1 MGDPIPTPQKQAM
14 QQLIGQIVAAEA
26 RGESLELER
35 LCNLC
40 LKEDP
45 ANWSVWERLARSQES
60 RGALDQAETLW
71 RHLTKRFNQRA
82 EPFVALADL
91 LRRHGTPEA
100 ARIVLEQALLQQGPS
115 AVLQASLQVL
125 DDPWINDPSAI
136 PSLDPYSPAQQ
147 VAALLDQARAHLLHG
162 RLPEA
167 EASLE
172 QLVNAR
178 PQSLQFHL
186 QLAELRWR
194 RGDAAA
200 VIAQLLPSYQP
211 LPESIAA
218 FAQSAL
224 PLLLVE
230 ALLQQQRPTDAEPIL
245 AALRHHHP
253 EDLQVQLLSADLC
266 HSQGLDLQALQ
277 LLDAAASNQPLH
289 HGLQRRLGELNQ
301 RLGHWSTAI
310 EHFRRAVAIDP
321 RDPGTRAALDF
332 AEREQRWCHAE
343 GALEQ
348 GQWSKAVGLYR
359 ALLELEPSA
368 ERVQQRLRFLQ
379 SLSPEAALVGAP
391 SFTPGS
397 ATQRLA
403 LFAACLDRIE
413 AALDTQA

>member
-1 MGDPIPTPQKQAM
+1 MGDPIPTPQQQAM
-14 QQLIGQIVAAEA
+14 QQLIGQIDAAEA
-26 RGESLELER
+26 RGQSLELER

-82 EPFVALADL
+82 EPFVALAAL
-91 LRRHGTPEA
+91 LRRLGTPEA

-115 AVLQASLQVL
+115 AALQASLHVL

-136 PSLDPYSPAQQ
+136 PSLDPSSPAQQ
-147 VAALLDQARAHLLHG
+147 VAALLELVRAHLLHG

-194 RGDAAA
+194 RGDASA

-211 LPESIAA
+211 LPENIAA
-218 FAQSAL
+218 FAQAAL

-230 ALLQQQRPTDAEPIL
+230 ALLQHQRPTDAEPIL

-253 EDLQVQLLSADLC
+253 EDLQVQLLSADLFYAN
-266 HSQGLDLQALQ
+266 GLDLQALQ

-301 RLGHWSTAI
+301 RLGHWTTAI
-310 EHFRRAVAIDP
+310 DHFRRAVAIDP
-321 RDPGTRAALDF
+321 RDPGTRASLDL
-332 AEREQRWCHAE
+332 AEREQRWWQAE

-348 GQWSKAVGLYR
+348 GQWSMAGVLYR
-359 ALLELEPSA
+359 ELFELEPGA

-391 SFTPGS
+391 PVTPGS
-397 ATQRLA
+397 ASQRLA